1 MYEAITRAI
10 RVRVL
15 PAYLEDRST
24 PAEGHYVWSYTVDIV
39 NEGAEIVQLLSR
51 HWHITDANGRSE
63 HVKGPGVVGQ
73 TPVINPGET
82 FTYSSGCPL
91 KTASGI
97 MSGTYQMISHTKAE
111 TFNITIPAF
120 SLDSPY
126 AMRSVN

>member
-10 RVRVL
+10 CVRVT

-24 PAEGHYVWSYTVDIV
+24 PADCHYVWSYTIDIV
-39 NEGAEIVQLLSR
+39 NNGPEIVQLLSR
-51 HWHITDANGRSE
+51 HWHITDALGRSE
-63 HVKGPGVVGQ
+63 HVRGPGVIGQ

-97 MSGTYQMISHTKAE
+97 MSGSFQMLSHTKAE
-111 TFNITIPAF
+111 TFNIAIPPF

-126 AMRSVN
+126 ALRSVN